1 MNSFKACLSLYHK
14 VLIVRNLLFL
24 MIPLLLFISCK
35 EEAVEE
41 ELEPIYKDSFYGK
54 WQLVEKWDGVMSD
67 PYEVEDGYFYTFNS
81 DSTCSTTHPTIG
93 CPSNYEFLTRTYGL
107 YEDEKG
113 YIMKMEFICEEREEG
128 IIPNALFRY
137 ELNDGF
143 LTILPHEDHITCDEG
158 CWERFKKV
166 ANEEK

>member
-1 MNSFKACLSLYHK
+1 M
-14 VLIVRNLLFL
+14 RNLIFLTFSFLF
-24 MIPLLLFISCK
+24 IISCK

-41 ELEPIYKDSFYGK
+41 ELEPIDKNSIYGK
-54 WQLVEKWDGVMSD
+54 WQLVEKWDGVLSD

-81 DSTCSTTHPTIG
+81 DSTCSTTHPTTG
-93 CPSNYEFLTRTYGL
+93 CPSDEEVLIGTYGL

-113 YIMKMEFICEEREEG
+113 KIIKMRIKCEERQG
-128 IIPNALFRY
+128 GVLPNTLFRY

-143 LTILPHEDHITCDEG
+143 LKLIPHESRDTCYEG
-158 CWERFKKV
+158 CWERFEKV